1 MNLPNVQSIPENP
14 LLQVHDP
21 LASQV
26 PSFLQESALQ
36 TNSGHVPSLSNATLP
51 GQGVEEQAPLTMT
64 WLAGQAV
71 SPSSAPPIPWPPSPP
86 APTSPSSP
94 PPIPPAS
101 RNFFLDVWEKIILK
115 IKNF

>member
-26 PSFLQESALQ
+26 PSFLQASASQ

-51 GQGVEEQAPLTMT
+51 GQGVGEVVGLPLNTYIQE
-64 WLAGQAV
+64 L
-71 SPSSAPPIPWPPSPP
+71 SSI
-86 APTSPSSP
+86 
-94 PPIPPAS
+94 
-101 RNFFLDVWEKIILK
+101 FFSNYKICILD
-115 IKNF
+115 